1 MDRSLRQRALK
12 VEKLVSNSEAIVSL
26 AVKKEHQAALEEMEM
41 LRPKALLHATAV
53 AAVVIYGEPKIEEP
67 LIRAW
72 RRTLQHLRIIIRDE
86 YGREYQQDHPRDE
99 CGREYQ
105 EEDPRLSR
113 QFRES
118 RYKREFEAAAREL
131 YPIIIAGGNEIDK
144 FTEVFKTAP
153 IWFLEFTWMRLDAS
167 VLKFELPRMSDKQVW
182 GEEGLKDM
190 LLRWPSLPLGR
201 MTDGDLIPEVAPE
214 EGVSAEQEEASR
226 QRRRINN
233 FLAALEAGEASRR
246 AGCRRSARPVR

>member
-1 MDRSLRQRALK
+1 ML
-12 VEKLVSNSEAIVSL
+12 
-26 AVKKEHQAALEEMEM
+26 M

-72 RRTLQHLRIIIRDE
+72 RRTLQHLRIVIRDE
-86 YGREYQQDHPRDE
+86 YGREYQQD
-99 CGREYQ
+99 
-105 EEDPRLSR
+105 DPRHSP
-113 QFRES
+113 QFREY
-118 RYKREFEAAAREL
+118 RYGREFDAAAREL

>member
-1 MDRSLRQRALK
+1 MMDRSLRQRVLK
-12 VEKLVSNSEAIVSL
+12 VEKFVSNSEAIVSL
-26 AVKKEHQAALEEMEM
+26 ALKKEHQAALEEMEV

-86 YGREYQQDHPRDE
+86 YGREYQQDDPRDECEREYQQDDPRDE

-105 EEDPRLSR
+105 QDDPRLR
-113 QFRES
+113 AKFRIS
-118 RYKREFEAAAREL
+118 RYETEFKAAAREL
-131 YPIIIAGGNEIDK
+131 YPIIITGGNEIDK

-182 GEEGLKDM
+182 GDEGLKGT
-190 LLRWPSLPLGR
+190 S
-201 MTDGDLIPEVAPE
+201 
-214 EGVSAEQEEASR
+214 
-226 QRRRINN
+226 NN
-233 FLAALEAGEASRR
+233 AGFDA
-246 AGCRRSARPVR
+246 